1 MSMKRSRLEAESVGE
16 DVLAAPVMSS
26 VVTLF
31 GAVRQD
37 KRGFVNAADL
47 ARASGTTTQAYL
59 KNEKN
64 NLFVKTL
71 ASKLHVLPSDL
82 VVMGQGGGVRRD
94 PMFHPVVAMDL
105 ARWCSPVLAVQL
117 SGVLFQYFAG
127 KLTTE
132 HSVAAH
138 QVGGVRMMDFLD
150 CFLTKPYMPCTRHD
164 HF

>member
-82 VVMGQGGGVRRD
+82 VVMDGARRRRPSGSHVSSSGGHGSGPLVQPRAGGAAFRR
-94 PMFHPVVAMDL
+94 PV
-105 ARWCSPVLAVQL
+105 PVFCRKA
-117 SGVLFQYFAG
+117 
-127 KLTTE
+127 
-132 HSVAAH
+132 
-138 QVGGVRMMDFLD
+138 DD
-150 CFLTKPYMPCTRHD
+150 
-164 HF
+164 